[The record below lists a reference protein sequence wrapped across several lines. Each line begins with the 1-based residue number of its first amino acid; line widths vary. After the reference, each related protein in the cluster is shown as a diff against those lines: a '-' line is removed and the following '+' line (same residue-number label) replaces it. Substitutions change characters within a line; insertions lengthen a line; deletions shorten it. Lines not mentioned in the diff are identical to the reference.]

1 MMNTRNA
8 LILLTLTGLLLGGCA
23 GSAAAPSRPQLAV
36 SGTGTVRLT
45 PDMATV
51 NLGVTTQDTDVAQ
64 AVAANNL
71 KAQAIT
77 DAVKA
82 LGVAPEDVRTS
93 YFNVSPQPQYDQTG
107 QLTGRTIYWVSNTL
121 LVTLRKVDQLGA
133 LLQAV
138 VDAGA
143 NNINGVSFDVADK
156 SQAEE
161 QARQAAMQDAEKRAA
176 RLADAAGATL
186 GEILSISTGSPSYGA
201 VSYVEAANAGGA
213 GTSPIPIAPG
223 TFDVQAAVTVIYAL
237 K

>member
-1 MMNTRNA
+1 MNARNA
-8 LILLTLTGLLLGGCA
+8 LILLTLTGLLLAGCA
-23 GSAAAPSRPQLAV
+23 GSATLMARPQLTV

-45 PDMATV
+45 PDLATI
-51 NLGVTTQDTDVAQ
+51 NLGVVTQDTDVAQ

-71 KAQAIT
+71 TAQAIT
-77 DAVKA
+77 DAVKG
-82 LGVAPEDVRTS
+82 LGVAPEDVRTA

-107 QLTGRTIYWVSNTL
+107 TPTGQTIYWVNNTL
-121 LVTLRKVDQLGA
+121 IVTLRQIDQLGA

-161 QARQAAMQDAEKRAA
+161 QARQAAMEDAEARAT
-176 RLADAAGATL
+176 RLATAAGAAL
-186 GEILSISTGSPSYGA
+186 GELVSIYAGTSTYGT
-201 VSYVEAANAGGA
+201 VSYVEAAVASADSSGA
-213 GTSPIPIAPG
+213 VPIAPG
-223 TFDVQAAVTVIYAL
+223 TFDVRIDLTVSYAL